1 MIKGVYP
8 WYKIRYIR
16 WTEQDII
23 RLRFFRKEKVYRYP
37 LHVNK
42 SIMETLFLAFVK
54 ETNKAEKEG
63 EPYNLLSNN
72 CTSGLR
78 STAKKYLPIPR
89 RHYSLL
95 FNAFLPKFLK
105 KIGILNPSEKK
116 RIYKI

>member
-1 MIKGVYP
+1 
-8 WYKIRYIR
+8 
-16 WTEQDII
+16 
-23 RLRFFRKEKVYRYP
+23 
-37 LHVNK
+37 
-42 SIMETLFLAFVK
+42 METLFLAFVK